1 MAINII
7 FEANE
12 FLKGVA
18 GVKSFWLSSK
28 LNKLRIEG
36 HKDTKK
42 VDFIAI
48 NRETG
53 LETVVTVP
61 AFVSEDTVLHIK
73 TVNSFYSAVEILQ
86 EVNVGKNNPLRLRLV
101 PSREDKKHF
110 TLEVMLSHWD
120 IVATV
125 EKGNKS

>member
-1 MAINII
+1 MV

-28 LNKLRIEG
+28 LNNLRIEA
-36 HKDTKK
+36 HKDIKRM
-42 VDFIAI
+42 DFISV
-48 NRETG
+48 NRDSG

-61 AFVSEDTVLHIK
+61 AFVSEDTILHIK
-73 TVNSFYSAVEILQ
+73 TVNSFYRAVEILQ
-86 EVNVGKNNPLRLRLV
+86 EANVGKKNPLKLRLI

-110 TLEVMLSHWD
+110 TLEVLLPHWD

-125 EKGNKS
+125 EKGKKS

>member
-1 MAINII
+1 MPINIV
-7 FEANE
+7 FEAKE
-12 FLKGVA
+12 FLNGVA
-18 GVKSFWLSSK
+18 GVKLFWLSSK
-28 LNKLRIEG
+28 LNKLRIEA
-36 HKDTKK
+36 HKDAKR

-73 TVNSFYSAVEILQ
+73 TVNSFYRAVEILQ
-86 EVNVGKNNPLRLRLV
+86 EANVGRKNPLKLRLK
-101 PSREDKKHF
+101 PSLEDKKHF
-110 TLEVMLSHWD
+110 RLEVLLSHWD

-125 EKGNKS
+125 EN

>member
-28 LNKLRIEG
+28 LNNLRIEG
-36 HKDTKK
+36 HKDKK
-42 VDFIAI
+42 RVDFIAI

-53 LETVVTVP
+53 LETVVTIP
-61 AFVSEDTVLHIK
+61 AYVEEDITLHIK
-73 TVNSFYSAVEILQ
+73 TVISFYRAVEILQ
-86 EVNVGKNNPLRLRLV
+86 EVNVGKKNPLKLRLITK
-101 PSREDKKHF
+101 DKQHF
-110 TLEVMLSHWD
+110 SIEVLLTHWNV
-120 IVATV
+120 VATA
-125 EKGNKS
+125 E